1 MKNELGGKIMKAF
14 ADLRQRTYSYLIDEE
29 RGDK

>member
-1 MKNELGGKIMKAF
+1 MKNELGGKIMTAF